1 MGNNV
6 SLQYKDSKN
15 LNQRISIHDK
25 YSTNKQG
32 FGNWIFSNYKILKGV
47 SILELGCGTCN
58 MWIKRDKEIDMASKI
73 VLSDISLGMI
83 EESKKN
89 LSMYSKIEYKNINI
103 ENIPYEDE
111 SFDIVIANMMLY
123 HVSNID
129 NALKEVRRVLKKGG
143 VFYCATYGENGIVP
157 YLATILSSCGMKD
170 NSNKNF
176 TLQNGKSYLDKV
188 FNDVIRLDYED
199 SLEVTDVD
207 DIIDYLYSLSS
218 ITNLNLKSKDIIKE
232 ELIKNMKDGIRYI
245 PKEYG
250 MFISK

>member
-1 MGNNV
+1 MENNV

-47 SILELGCGTCN
+47 SILELGCGTGN
-58 MWIKRDKEIDMASKI
+58 MWIKRNKEIDMASKI

-143 VFYCATYGENGIVP
+143 VFYSVTYGENGIVP

-199 SLEVTDVD
+199 SLEVTNVD

-232 ELIKNMKDGIRYI
+232 
-245 PKEYG
+245 
-250 MFISK
+250 

>member
-1 MGNNV
+1 
-6 SLQYKDSKN
+6 
-15 LNQRISIHDK
+15 
-25 YSTNKQG
+25 
-32 FGNWIFSNYKILKGV
+32 
-47 SILELGCGTCN
+47 
-58 MWIKRDKEIDMASKI
+58 
-73 VLSDISLGMI
+73 
-83 EESKKN
+83 
-89 LSMYSKIEYKNINI
+89 
-103 ENIPYEDE
+103 
-111 SFDIVIANMMLY
+111 MLY

-157 YLATILSSCGMKD
+157 YLATILSSCGMKE
-170 NSNKNF
+170 NSNKSF

-199 SLEVTDVD
+199 SLDVTNVD

-232 ELIKNMKDGIRYI
+232 ELIKNMKDGILYI